1 MAWKTPGI
9 PGTPASRK
17 TPSQPHE
24 KKKNVTETS
33 FPGLAPT
40 GPDLAAKTE
49 YMNIQNE
56 ELMVLRSIYGDD
68 FIEHEAANTAWK
80 KSDPA
85 FDIRIRASSDHDLV
99 ATLGVVFTAT
109 YPRSVPLLSL
119 KDEGSIRESTRF
131 KIQKIIETKPKSLVA
146 SAQGEP
152 IMFELIQTIEDI
164 LEEAASAKASGTE
177 RSLEEERAAHE
188 AEQAKLA
195 QELEEEEERKRQDAA
210 KEEERMMQDM
220 IQQEVE
226 RKRNKVKESKKKNRR
241 PSITTYPSEDPR
253 LSEISRVDFDQMC
266 EVNDPAGN
274 AILFNVVVGKSEF
287 RKGQIAMTYRVWP
300 DLPYGRS
307 CPSLALKEFELR
319 STLKEAAQFK
329 KQLQTLESQLEAVKK
344 ITHRNILELL
354 NFRIDREPSGEEVDS
369 ISWTARVLMPLADK
383 GSLDELL
390 DLSGHLEIGRVRTW
404 TADLLN
410 ALGHLHNNGV
420 THQDIHGANILLFRD
435 TTGNVVPRFA
445 DTAYQ
450 KELHSICRKTQSVSS
465 ANVARS
471 AYWLPPEIAGHS
483 RPQLTPKTDVWDL
496 GVVFLQMIFGLDV
509 FQKFQSPAALMETL
523 SLSSPLRELVSRFF
537 KSDPKKRPRA
547 FELSSSE
554 FLATDAPVLVE
565 DIGTPLTPSQSLSS
579 FSHVL
584 PLRSRRES
592 SSRNQPSSR
601 YEEDFVEEGRLG
613 KGGFGEVVKAR
624 KKLDGQIYAIKKI
637 TQRSHASLTE
647 ILKEVRLLSQI
658 SHPAVV
664 RYYNT
669 WLEEVP
675 SYVDSEEDTSSE
687 ESETEESKDTVSQ
700 GAYIQFTTSASG
712 LDFMSSNRY
721 PNIEFEDDSEAQDD
735 EDEDEDDESDDD
747 EDEDEDDES
756 GEETPS
762 HRGRLANRSSPTRAQ
777 GRKRHFKTVMYIS
790 MEYCDKRVMS
800 PMSRPVV
807 MWGYLTGYGYR
818 HYVT

>member
-17 TPSQPHE
+17 TPSQPPE
-24 KKKNVTETS
+24 KKKNVAETS

-40 GPDLAAKTE
+40 GPDPAAKTE

-68 FIEHEAANTAWK
+68 FIEHEAVNTAWK

-131 KIQKIIETKPKSLVA
+131 KVQKIIETKPKALVA

-152 IMFELIQTIEDI
+152 IMFELIQTIEDV
-164 LEEAASAKASGTE
+164 LEEAASAKAKGTE

-241 PSITTYPSEDPR
+241 PSITAYASEDLR
-253 LSEISRVDFDQMC
+253 LSEISKVEFDQMC

-274 AILFNVVVGKSEF
+274 AILFNVVVGKTEF
-287 RKGQIAMTYRVWP
+287 RRGQIATTYRVWP

-319 STLKEAAQFK
+319 SSLKEAAQFK

-354 NFRIDREPSGEEVDS
+354 NFRIDRESLGEEADS
-369 ISWTARVLMPLADK
+369 ISWTARILMPLADK

-420 THQDIHGANILLFRD
+420 MHQDIHAANILLFRD
-435 TTGNVVPRFA
+435 TTGNIVLKLA

-450 KELHSICRKTQSVSS
+450 KELHSICRKTRSVSS

-483 RPQLTPKTDVWDL
+483 RPQLTQKTDVWDL
-496 GVVFLQMIFGLDV
+496 GVVFLQMIFGPDV

-523 SLSSPLRELVSRFF
+523 SLSGPLRELVSRFF

-675 SYVDSEEDTSSE
+675 SYDDSEEETSSE
-687 ESETEESKDTVSQ
+687 ESETEGSKDTVSQ
-700 GAYIQFTTSASG
+700 GAFIQFTTSASG
-712 LDFMSSNRY
+712 LDFMSSSGY
-721 PNIEFEDDSEAQDD
+721 PNIEFEDDSEVQDD
-735 EDEDEDDESDDD
+735 EDEDEDDESDGD

-756 GEETPS
+756 DEETPS
-762 HRGRLANRSSPTRAQ
+762 NRGRPGNPSSPTRVQ

-790 MEYCDKRVMS
+790 MEYCDKRVTS
-800 PMSRPVV
+800 PNPLV
-807 MWGYLTGYGYR
+807 MWKHLTGYGYR